1 MLCALTIGS
10 LKYVLQTDSL
20 FTKIINLNHSL
31 VSQIVFPCPKRRH
44 SFNYKAKRQKAKNY
58 KDEIIRRHLFNH
70 LAEDGV
76 KY

>member
-20 FTKIINLNHSL
+20 FTKIINLYHSL

-44 SFNYKAKRQKAKNY
+44 SFNYKAKQ
-58 KDEIIRRHLFNH
+58 DEIYADIN
-70 LAEDGV
+70 LATWLKMESNISEF
-76 KY
+76 